1 MYERCMSPVW
11 PCAMVGAAS
20 CLAGISDIG
29 VIIHGSAGCYS
40 YAEMAIPDPLNCT
53 YLVEDEIV
61 FGTEDRLREIAG
73 ALSGMYNRLAV
84 INTCVPSIMG
94 EDLERF
100 LEDYDPI
107 IIDIPGFSGDFD
119 DGYRRALGVIGGDTD
134 SGREGVNIHGLC
146 SIDPFAGGNLQEAS
160 RLLHLAG
167 IDTAAV
173 YCRDT
178 LDSVKSPSKYSISVN
193 PDYNAEHTGRPC
205 SILGIDE
212 IIETFEYIHDFFP
225 DSGTDKVISEAEEAD
240 EKIIKACDKFL
251 RKNDPPLVAVFS
263 TGAYTEFAAKSLK
276 KYLDA
281 RIVFAG
287 VRNSEGISIPD
298 IPSGRAVDLRVIK
311 EIISKE
317 TPDLILGS
325 SFENAISP
333 KTPFIGMTFPQR
345 SRIVLHNKPVA
356 GTEGSLV
363 FIGDVLNSLDQ
374 RNKKY

>member
-119 DGYRRALGVIGGDTD
+119 EGYRQALGVIGGDTD

-363 FIGDVLNSLDQ
+363 FIGDVLNSLDE
-374 RNKKY
+374 RYRKY

>member
-1 MYERCMSPVW
+1 
-11 PCAMVGAAS
+11 MVGAAS

-119 DGYRRALGVIGGDTD
+119 EGYRQALGVIGGDTD

-240 EKIIKACDKFL
+240 EQIIKACDKFL
-251 RKNDPPLVAVFS
+251 RKNDPPRVAVFS